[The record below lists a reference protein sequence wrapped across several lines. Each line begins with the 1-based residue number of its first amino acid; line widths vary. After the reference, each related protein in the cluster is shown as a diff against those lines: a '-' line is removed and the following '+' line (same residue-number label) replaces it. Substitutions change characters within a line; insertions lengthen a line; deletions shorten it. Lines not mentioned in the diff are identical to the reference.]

1 MNGKLHLFWVEKLFA
16 YSHRGWFWESD
27 SVTLTNLTRGNEIG
41 ANSYLL
47 DFGAD
52 GRVVLDAG
60 MHPRAEGIEGL
71 PHLELLEFDSVDTI
85 LVSHAHHDHT
95 GALPLLMRDHPG
107 ARVFMSEATYYLAEP
122 LLHNSVQVML
132 KQKAEKG
139 IAEYPLFTHR
149 ELDQLVKVW
158 QACGI
163 ERPWSLNGYPD
174 PDNEPLTF
182 DFHDAGHILGSA
194 GTALRHGGRTI
205 FYTGD
210 VNFTDQTILRG
221 AEFPRRDI
229 DVLITE
235 TTRGAQPRPEGF
247 TRDSV
252 VERLALALEETF
264 AKGGAA
270 LMPVFAMGKTQELL
284 AQLHFLQK
292 SRRLPETP
300 IYIGGLGRSFCE
312 IYDRLAGR
320 TRRKYP
326 KLNLLDDIRPQ
337 VMDGRLARDFS
348 PKKGHIYLISSGM
361 MTENTLSN
369 IFAQNFL
376 AHERHSVFFVG
387 YCDPSSPAG
396 LLRATGP
403 GDSVTLNAAH
413 GAQPVRCRVEH
424 FDFTAHAQRE
434 DLLGYILDVK
444 PRTCVL
450 VHGDPAALA
459 WFQQELAAHA
469 PGMKVVIPP
478 PGEEIEL

>member
-1 MNGKLHLFWVEKLFA
+1 MTF
-16 YSHRGWFWESD
+16 
-27 SVTLTNLTRGNEIG
+27 TNLTRSNEIG

-60 MHPRAEGIEGL
+60 MHPRGEGL
-71 PHLELLEFDSVDTI
+71 QGLPQLEKLAFDSVGTI

-95 GALPLLMRDHPG
+95 GALPLLMRDHPS
-107 ARVFMSEATYYLAEP
+107 ARVFMSEPTYFLAEP

-149 ELDQLVKVW
+149 ELDRLVRVW
-158 QACGI
+158 QACGL
-163 ERPWSLNGYPD
+163 ERAWSPQGYPD
-174 PDNEPLTF
+174 PENEALTF
-182 DFHDAGHILGSA
+182 SFHDAGHILGSV
-194 GTALRHGGRTI
+194 GTALHHRGRTI

-210 VNFTDQTILRG
+210 VNFTDQTLLRG
-221 AEFPRRDI
+221 AEFPREGI

-247 TRDSV
+247 TRDGV
-252 VERLALALEETF
+252 VERLAVAIEETF
-264 AKGGAA
+264 AKGGSV

-284 AQLHFLQK
+284 AQLHFFQR

-326 KLNLLDDIRPQ
+326 KLRLLEDIRPQ
-337 VMDGRLARDFS
+337 VMDGRLARDFN

-369 IFAQNFL
+369 IFAQEFL
-376 AHERHSVFFVG
+376 AQERHSIFFVG
-387 YCDPSSPAG
+387 YCDPQSPAG
-396 LLRATGP
+396 LLRATKP
-403 GDSVTLNAAH
+403 AESVVLNAAY

-434 DLLGYILDVK
+434 DLLAYILAVK
-444 PRTCVL
+444 PRVCVL
-450 VHGDPAALA
+450 VHGDPPALA
-459 WFQQELAAHA
+459 WFQQELAAQA
-469 PGMKVVIPP
+469 PEMKVVIPP
-478 PGEEIEL
+478 PGEGIEL

>member
-1 MNGKLHLFWVEKLFA
+1 MLFV
-16 YSHRGWFWESD
+16 YSHWRRFWECHSEHCRM
-27 SVTLTNLTRGNEIG
+27 TLTNLTRANEIG

-60 MHPRAEGIEGL
+60 MHPRAEGSHGL
-71 PHLELLEFDSVDTI
+71 PRLENLKFDSVDTI

-107 ARVFMSEATYYLAEP
+107 ARVFMSEPTYYLSEP

-132 KQKAEKG
+132 KQKVEKG

-158 QACGI
+158 QACGL
-163 ERPWSLNGYPD
+163 ERPWSPQGYPD
-174 PDNEPLTF
+174 PENEPLSFT
-182 DFHDAGHILGSA
+182 FHDAGHILGSV
-194 GTALRHGGRTI
+194 GTLLRHRGRTL

-210 VNFTDQTILRG
+210 VNFADQTLLR
-221 AEFPRRDI
+221 AADFPRQEI

-235 TTRGAQPRPEGF
+235 TTRGSQSKPEGF
-247 TRDSV
+247 TREGE
-252 VERLALALEETF
+252 VERLALALEQTF
-264 AKGGAA
+264 AQGGAV

-284 AQLHFLQK
+284 AQLHFFQK

-320 TRRKYP
+320 TRRRHS
-326 KLNLLDDIRPQ
+326 KLNLLEDIRPQ

-348 PKKGHIYLISSGM
+348 PKRGHIYLISSGM

-369 IFAQNFL
+369 IFAQEFL
-376 AHERHSVFFVG
+376 AHERHGIFFVG
-387 YCDPSSPAG
+387 YCDPQSPAG
-396 LLRATGP
+396 LLRATKQ
-403 GDSVTLNAAH
+403 GDAVTLNAAY
-413 GAQPVRCRVEH
+413 GAQPVRCRVDH

-434 DLLGYILDVK
+434 DLLRYILDVN
-444 PRTCVL
+444 PRVCVL
-450 VHGDPAALA
+450 VHGDQPALA
-459 WFQQELAAHA
+459 WFQQELAAQA
-469 PGMKVVIPP
+469 PGMKVVLPP
-478 PGEEIEL
+478 PGEGIEL

>member
-1 MNGKLHLFWVEKLFA
+1 MI
-16 YSHRGWFWESD
+16 
-27 SVTLTNLTRGNEIG
+27 LTNLTRANEIG

-47 DFGAD
+47 DFGPD
-52 GRVVLDAG
+52 GRVILDAG
-60 MHPRAEGIEGL
+60 MHPRAEGLGGL
-71 PHLELLEFDSVDTI
+71 PKLEALKFDSVNTI

-95 GALPLLMRDHPG
+95 GALPLLMREHPG
-107 ARVFMSEATYYLAEP
+107 ARVFMTEPTYYLAEP

-149 ELDQLVKVW
+149 ELDQVVKVW
-158 QACGI
+158 QACGMA
-163 ERPWSLNGYPD
+163 RPWSTRGYPD
-174 PDNEPLTF
+174 PENEALSFT
-182 DFHDAGHILGSA
+182 FHDAGHILGSA
-194 GTALRHGGRTI
+194 GTALHHRGRTI

-210 VNFTDQTILRG
+210 VNFTDQTLLRG
-221 AEFPRRDI
+221 ADFPKSDI

-235 TTRGAQPRPEGF
+235 TTRGAQARAEGF
-247 TRDSV
+247 TREGA
-252 VERLALALEETF
+252 VEQLAVALEETF

-284 AQLHFLQK
+284 AQLHFFQK

-300 IYIGGLGRSFCE
+300 IYIGGLGRSLCE

-337 VMDGRLARDFS
+337 VMDGRRARDFS

-369 IFAQNFL
+369 VFAQEFL
-376 AHERHSVFFVG
+376 AQERHSIFFVG
-387 YCDPSSPAG
+387 YCDPESPAG
-396 LLRATGP
+396 RLRATKQ
-403 GDSVTLNAAH
+403 GDMVTMNAAY
-413 GAQPVRCRVEH
+413 GPQPVRCRVQH

-434 DLLGYILDVK
+434 DLVSYILEVK
-444 PRTCVL
+444 PRVCVL
-450 VHGDPAALA
+450 VHGDAPALA
-459 WFQQELAAHA
+459 WFQEELGAKA
-469 PGMKVVIPP
+469 PEMKVVLPAS
-478 PGEEIEL
+478 GEKIEL

>member
-1 MNGKLHLFWVEKLFA
+1 MLF
-16 YSHRGWFWESD
+16 
-27 SVTLTNLTRGNEIG
+27 TNLTRSNEIG

-47 DFGAD
+47 DFGPD

-60 MHPRAEGIEGL
+60 MHPRAEGMGGL
-71 PHLELLEFDSVDTI
+71 PRLEALKFDSVDTI

-95 GALPLLMRDHPG
+95 GALPLLMRDHPS
-107 ARVFMSEATYYLAEP
+107 ARVFMTEATYFLTEP

-158 QACGI
+158 QACGLD
-163 ERPWSLNGYPD
+163 RAWSPRGFPD

-182 DFHDAGHILGSA
+182 RFHDAGHILGSA
-194 GTALRHGGRTI
+194 GTALHHRGRTI

-210 VNFTDQTILRG
+210 VNLTDQTLLR
-221 AEFPRRDI
+221 AADFPRGGI

-247 TRDSV
+247 TRDGV
-252 VERLALALEETF
+252 VERLAAALEETF
-264 AKGGAA
+264 AQGGAA

-284 AQLHFLQK
+284 AQLHFFQK
-292 SRRLPETP
+292 ARRLPETP

-312 IYDRLAGR
+312 IYDRLAAR

-326 KLNLLDDIRPQ
+326 KLRLLDDIAPQ
-337 VMDGRLARDFS
+337 VMDGRRARDFS
-348 PKKGHIYLISSGM
+348 PKRGHIYLISSGM

-369 IFAQNFL
+369 VFAEEFL

-387 YCDPSSPAG
+387 YCDPESPAG
-396 LLRATGP
+396 RLRATKA
-403 GDSVTLNAAH
+403 GDSVVLNPAY
-413 GAQPVRCRVEH
+413 GPQPVRCRVEH

-434 DLLGYILDVK
+434 DLLGYILEVK
-444 PRTCVL
+444 PRVCVL
-450 VHGDPAALA
+450 VHGDPAALE
-459 WFQQELAAHA
+459 WFKRELATQA
-469 PGMKVVIPP
+469 PGMKVVIPA
-478 PGEEIEL
+478 PGEAMEL